1 MWPDVV
7 TIAIPI
13 EVTSYKIGQIG
24 GQTSASKQSPSI
36 TYNRSIAICLSMRH
50 IHLCEPLN

>member
-50 IHLCEPLN
+50 IHPCEPLN